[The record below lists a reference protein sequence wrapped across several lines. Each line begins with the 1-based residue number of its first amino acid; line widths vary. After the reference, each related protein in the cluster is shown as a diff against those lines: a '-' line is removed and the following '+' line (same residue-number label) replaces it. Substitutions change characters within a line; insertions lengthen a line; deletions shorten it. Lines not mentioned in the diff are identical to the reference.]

1 MRTITFYSYKGGVG
15 RTLAAA
21 NFALYLAK
29 LGYKTAMIDFDLD
42 APGLDSKLDC
52 QIPQNHFGLLD
63 YILEYQRTGSDPGP
77 VDRMC
82 ITVPIEA
89 SNSDTNLWLIAAGD
103 YLATDYTAKL
113 NELNWQYLF
122 SEERDGAAFFQ
133 KLVSR
138 VSGELRPDFLI
149 VDSRTGISEIGGLC
163 TQQLADEVVVL
174 SSLSRESV
182 KVTKH
187 IARLIRQSEVARALG
202 KSIDVKVVV
211 SRVPRPAD
219 LSSFQEKCGALFGV
233 DSARLF
239 FLFSCPA
246 LESEEFLAIGE
257 PFREE
262 ELIGDYVRLFYG
274 LDIELATRNIES
286 VIEEATSSL
295 LTSTPDDAENRM
307 LELSAFYPHPDA
319 YRAVM
324 RYFRLVDKPKEMRKF
339 GARLLDLSPG
349 DSEAHRVLANSYLEE
364 YAEERELSPTEL
376 TDAARAIKPVWE
388 DGDLTADES
397 ILLASILEDLN
408 RFDESLNVALE
419 LSDEENQAS
428 EAQVEA
434 HIIAA
439 RSSLQLG
446 RRELAGQ
453 LLANVPKDRLR
464 GTLGLFAIE
473 VQKEA
478 DGAEAAFDLAKEVLS
493 QDFNWQALESAAD
506 LARQLNRVNDL
517 EEVIRE
523 SDGIRRLSVRR
534 GVRSRSGLVAELRRL
549 GLYNVAR
556 DPLLRQ

>member
-286 VIEEATSSL
+286 VMKR
-295 LTSTPDDAENRM
+295 P
-307 LELSAFYPHPDA
+307 
-319 YRAVM
+319 AV
-324 RYFRLVDKPKEMRKF
+324 
-339 GARLLDLSPG
+339 S
-349 DSEAHRVLANSYLEE
+349 
-364 YAEERELSPTEL
+364 
-376 TDAARAIKPVWE
+376 
-388 DGDLTADES
+388 
-397 ILLASILEDLN
+397 
-408 RFDESLNVALE
+408 
-419 LSDEENQAS
+419 
-428 EAQVEA
+428 
-434 HIIAA
+434 
-439 RSSLQLG
+439 
-446 RRELAGQ
+446 
-453 LLANVPKDRLR
+453 
-464 GTLGLFAIE
+464 
-473 VQKEA
+473 
-478 DGAEAAFDLAKEVLS
+478 
-493 QDFNWQALESAAD
+493 
-506 LARQLNRVNDL
+506 
-517 EEVIRE
+517 
-523 SDGIRRLSVRR
+523 
-534 GVRSRSGLVAELRRL
+534 
-549 GLYNVAR
+549 
-556 DPLLRQ
+556 